1 MDPASIPIAELL
13 PHGINMIVI
22 DRLVTYDAKKSV
34 ASSKV
39 RRHSKFFDGTGVPA
53 WAGIEYMAQTV
64 AAHAGFE
71 ARLHGRPPKIG
82 FLLGTRLYEC
92 HVAEFPLDTDLS
104 ITVEPLFTETGLGSF
119 NCVVEHE
126 SLLARAII
134 STYQP
139 NDDEI
144 ARIKSRPAAR

>member
-1 MDPASIPIAELL
+1 MDPRFIPIAELL
-13 PHGINMIVI
+13 PHGPGMIII
-22 DRLVTYDAKKSV
+22 DRLTVYDARKSV

-39 RRHSKFFDGTGVPA
+39 RRTSKFFDGSGVPA

-71 ARLHGRPPKIG
+71 ARLAGNPPQIG
-82 FLLGTRLYEC
+82 LLLGTRSYEC
-92 HVAEFPLDTDLS
+92 RAAEFPLDAELA
-104 ITVEPLFTETGLGSF
+104 ITVEPLFKEQGFGSF
-119 NCVVEHE
+119 NCVVKHE
-126 SLLARAII
+126 AVLARAVI

-144 ARIKSRPAAR
+144 ARIKSGSAR